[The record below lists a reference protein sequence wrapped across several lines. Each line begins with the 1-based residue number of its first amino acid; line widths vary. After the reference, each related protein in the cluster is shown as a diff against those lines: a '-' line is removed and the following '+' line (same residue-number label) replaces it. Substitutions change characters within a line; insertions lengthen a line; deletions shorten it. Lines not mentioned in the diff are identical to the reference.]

1 MTLQASGAISL
12 TDIAEEFPDTAPH
25 SLSEFYG
32 VSVELPSS
40 GAISFSDFYG
50 TSYVNWQLDYAEFT
64 AYSPSDGEWKIS
76 DSLDTISSMQFSTDG
91 SKLILLGNDNSA
103 GYAVAFQFNLSVPWS
118 ITSLD
123 PEPSSSMWEA
133 AGVVE
138 LCFSADG
145 TKMYEL
151 VGSSDE
157 IIEYS
162 LSTAWDPSSATQT
175 DTLDIS
181 SHTIYGS
188 GLFFKPDG
196 TKFYVTT
203 TGYDIY
209 EFQMNTAWDLTTAA
223 FVDDYQN
230 IVDDFE
236 LGEGQPTGIFIGN
249 EGTKLYVGS
258 VIIKQYTLTTAW
270 DISTATYDNQ
280 QLGSY
285 NGVNDSGYVGT
296 SNANFWFKSDG
307 FKVYVPTTDGSS
319 ELAIA
324 EYTMTP

>member
-64 AYSPSDGEWKIS
+64 AYSPTDGVWKIS
-76 DSLDTISSMQFSTDG
+76 DSIDTISSMQFSTDG

-103 GYAVAFQFNLSVPWS
+103 GYPVACQFELSVPWS

-123 PEPSSSMWEA
+123 PEPSSAMWEA
-133 AGVVE
+133 AGVIE
-138 LCFSADG
+138 LRFSTDG

-151 VGSSDE
+151 TGTSDE

-181 SHTIYGS
+181 SHTIDGV

-196 TKFYVTT
+196 TRFYILTP
-203 TGYDIY
+203 GFDIY
-209 EFQMNTAWDLTTAA
+209 EFKMNTAWDLTTAA

-230 IVDDFE
+230 IVDDFV
-236 LGEGQPTGIFIGN
+236 LSEGLPSGIFIGN
-249 EGTKLYVGS
+249 EGTKLYVGDT
-258 VIIKQYTLTTAW
+258 VLKQYTLTTAW

-285 NGVNDSGYVGT
+285 NGVDDSDYVGT
-296 SNANFWFKSDG
+296 DNANFWFKSDG
-307 FKVYVPTTDGSS
+307 FKVYVPTQDDSY